1 MADFLTFDDL
11 FRAARDE
18 VLARNAKL
26 SKEAVEREGSDAN
39 VLIAAAC
46 AAIDECVG
54 QMASVSAASFLDSA
68 RGKALDRLVFDRYGL
83 VRKPA
88 SPALGLVSFSTTA
101 TNPTAFSI
109 PAGTLLQSTDGIQF
123 VTTASDTFPAGTT
136 GPVTIPVRSILA
148 GAGQQTKAASI
159 TNIVSRIT
167 GAPATLTVTNTVA
180 TAGATDEETDDL
192 LRERARRFYATAQR
206 GTLSAIEQAALTV
219 AGVQKAVAF
228 EAIDSSGRPARFVM
242 LVVSDAFTESL
253 ADLSTSPATYAAQSQ
268 QLALSVFNALS
279 DVRPAGV
286 YVQVQ
291 VAQVVMQAVQLQLSF
306 QAGVDYE
313 SVALEARS
321 VIVGHINELAP
332 GQNLIIAEM
341 LEKLRRVTGLIIT
354 GGEIIAPAGNVM
366 VKPLQALRTDLSLVG
381 IVSASINT
389 ALLTSTNG
397 GFVFGVAQP
406 FPPRSGGSGGGGRFG
421 SIIGTYTGGG

>member
-1 MADFLTFDDL
+1 
-11 FRAARDE
+11 
-18 VLARNAKL
+18 
-26 SKEAVEREGSDAN
+26 
-39 VLIAAAC
+39 
-46 AAIDECVG
+46 
-54 QMASVSAASFLDSA
+54 
-68 RGKALDRLVFDRYGL
+68 
-83 VRKPA
+83 
-88 SPALGLVSFSTTA
+88 
-101 TNPTAFSI
+101 
-109 PAGTLLQSTDGIQF
+109 
-123 VTTASDTFPAGTT
+123 
-136 GPVTIPVRSILA
+136 
-148 GAGQQTKAASI
+148 
-159 TNIVSRIT
+159 
-167 GAPATLTVTNTVA
+167 
-180 TAGATDEETDDL
+180 
-192 LRERARRFYATAQR
+192 
-206 GTLSAIEQAALTV
+206 
-219 AGVQKAVAF
+219 
-228 EAIDSSGRPARFVM
+228 
-242 LVVSDAFTESL
+242 
-253 ADLSTSPATYAAQSQ
+253 
-268 QLALSVFNALS
+268 
-279 DVRPAGV
+279 VRPAGV